1 MKAGEFADAFKLYN
15 ETMCGRFTLRTKA
28 KDIAAHFVLADVPNL
43 KPRYNI
49 APTQDVGAVRLDPGG
64 KREFAFLRWGL
75 IPSWA
80 KDTKTGYSMI
90 NARAESV
97 ATKPSFRSAFKKR
110 RCLILADGFYEW
122 KKVGDKKQPFLIHL
136 KDDESFAFA
145 GLWERWQREKQEI
158 QSCTIIVTEPNT
170 VLEEI
175 HDRMPVILPSDEYD
189 LWLDP
194 EFEDTKKLE
203 KMLRP
208 YPPDEMEA
216 YPVSTLVNNPR
227 NDMKEC
233 AKAVSI

>member
-1 MKAGEFADAFKLYN
+1 
-15 ETMCGRFTLRTKA
+15 MCGRFTLRTSA
-28 KDIAAHFVLADVPNL
+28 REITRHFVLAEVPDLN
-43 KPRYNI
+43 PRYNI
-49 APTQDVGAVRLDPGG
+49 APTQDVGAVRLDPDG
-64 KREFAFLRWGL
+64 KREFVFFRWGL

-80 KDTKTGYSMI
+80 KDTKAGYSMI

-122 KKVGDKKQPFLIHL
+122 KKVGDKKQPFLIHM
-136 KDDESFAFA
+136 KDDEPFVFA
-145 GLWERWQREKQEI
+145 GLWERWHREKQTIE
-158 QSCTIIVTEPNT
+158 SCTIIVTEPNQ

-175 HDRMPVILPSDEYD
+175 HDRMPVILPAEHYD

-203 KMLRP
+203 KMLKP
-208 YPPDEMEA
+208 FPPDEMAA

-227 NDMKEC
+227 NDLEGVRDGGFDLIVAEMR
-233 AKAVSI
+233 IR